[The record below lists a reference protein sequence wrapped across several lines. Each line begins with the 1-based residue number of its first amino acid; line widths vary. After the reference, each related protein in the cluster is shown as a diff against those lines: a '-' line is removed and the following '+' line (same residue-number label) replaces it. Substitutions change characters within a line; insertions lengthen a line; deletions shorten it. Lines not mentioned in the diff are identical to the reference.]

1 VESFVVKGDL
11 GSISATI
18 DDSVKSCDNDGNL
31 DATESGKVTI
41 ELKNSGV
48 LPLSKTTATVK
59 TTTAG
64 VTFGNGGVVQVPAL
78 EGLASTKVTV
88 DVQLDASFMD
98 MGTLPL
104 TVTLADVDAFTP
116 TFDTALKPRFNYDE
130 TPNASATDDVEA
142 KNTVWTIRQG
152 PTKVPVWARESL
164 APRDDASHF
173 WHGVDVGTNA
183 DESLESPN
191 LVVAATGNFVVDLT
205 HKFKFETGPVPP
217 AVTPVYYWD
226 GAVIEISE
234 DNGATWADVTKY
246 VTPGY
251 TGTIGTYPESD
262 NPLKG
267 RSGFVNQSTGYPNTT
282 ALKLDFGTKVAGKT
296 VKLRFRIATDSGA
309 GDFGWQI
316 DDIKVSGIT
325 NTPFPVVVKDVADC
339 NGIPTA
345 NAGPD
350 QTVAANTIVT
360 LDATASSDPTGDP
373 LTYAWAQLAGP
384 TVTLNAPTASKPT
397 FTAPQ
402 VTARTTLGF
411 RVTVSDGKG
420 SAGDTVDI
428 FVDPSDGGVIDAGT
442 GGTGGG
448 APDAGTDARL
458 DAIADV
464 SSDRGTGG
472 AAGSG
477 GSGGSAGTDAG
488 NADVSGPTDG
498 GAADSATALD
508 ASRADAAGGSGGS
521 GGSGGAGGSFNPTA
535 DDNGCA
541 CSQVGRR
548 QGNLS
553 SLALGL
559 FAAAI
564 AATRRQRRVKKG

>member
-1 VESFVVKGDL
+1 
-11 GSISATI
+11 
-18 DDSVKSCDNDGNL
+18 
-31 DATESGKVTI
+31 
-41 ELKNSGV
+41 
-48 LPLSKTTATVK
+48 
-59 TTTAG
+59 
-64 VTFGNGGVVQVPAL
+64 
-78 EGLASTKVTV
+78 
-88 DVQLDASFMD
+88 M
-98 MGTLPL
+98 
-104 TVTLADVDAFTP
+104 
-116 TFDTALKPRFNYDE
+116 
-130 TPNASATDDVEA
+130 
-142 KNTVWTIRQG
+142 
-152 PTKVPVWARESL
+152 
-164 APRDDASHF
+164 
-173 WHGVDVGTNA
+173 
-183 DESLESPN
+183 
-191 LVVAATGNFVVDLT
+191 
-205 HKFKFETGPVPP
+205 PP
-217 AVTPVYYWD
+217 ASTPVYYWD

-251 TGTIGTYPESD
+251 NGTIGTYPESD

-267 RSGFVNQSTGYPNTT
+267 RSGFVNQNTGYPNTS

-325 NTPFPVVVKDVADC
+325 NTPFPVVVKDVAEC

-350 QTVAANTIVT
+350 QTVAGNNVVT

-373 LTYAWAQLAGP
+373 LTYSWAQLAGP
-384 TVTLNAPTASKPT
+384 TVTLNVPTASKPT

-442 GGTGGG
+442 GGAGGTGGTGGTGGG
-448 APDAGTDARL
+448 APDAGTDARP
-458 DAIADV
+458 DASVDV
-464 SSDRGTGG
+464 SSDVGSG
-472 AAGSG
+472 GSG

-488 NADVSGPTDG
+488 RADVSNPTDG
-498 GAADSATALD
+498 GAADSATATD
-508 ASRADAAGGSGGS
+508 GAARADAAGGSGGS
-521 GGSGGAGGSFNPTA
+521 GGSGGTAGSTQPPSE
-535 DDNGCA
+535 DGCS

-559 FAAAI
+559 FAAVI
-564 AATRRQRRVKKG
+564 AATRRQRRAKKS